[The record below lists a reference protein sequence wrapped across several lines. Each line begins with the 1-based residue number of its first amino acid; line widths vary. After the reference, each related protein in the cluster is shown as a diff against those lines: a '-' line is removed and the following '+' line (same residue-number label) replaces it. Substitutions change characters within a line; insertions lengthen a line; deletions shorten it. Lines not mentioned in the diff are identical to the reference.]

1 MVLDP
6 RDLLKSRMATAGE
19 QLASAEPVSVPL
31 GGTRSER
38 IQRLQVGGFGILAM
52 VLLIGLAD
60 IVITR
65 AQETEA
71 NAVPEASPTVV
82 ASETA
87 APSDPLAGAG
97 VVPDVPAQ
105 PTPAVTAPE
114 ANQTGDVPP
123 PANVP
128 NAPLQ

>member
-6 RDLLKSRMATAGE
+6 RDLLKSAVKSEDTPPV
-19 QLASAEPVSVPL
+19 SAEQVAVPL
-31 GGTRSER
+31 GGTRAER
-38 IQRLQVGGFGILAM
+38 LQRLQIGGFGILAM

-71 NAVPEASPTVV
+71 NAVPEAAPTVV
-82 ASETA
+82 ASETS
-87 APSDPLAGAG
+87 APSDPLADAG
-97 VVPDVPAQ
+97 VVPDLPAEPE
-105 PTPAVTAPE
+105 PTPTGAASNE
-114 ANQTGDVPP
+114 TGDVPP

>member
-6 RDLLKSRMATAGE
+6 RDLLKSRIASAGAPP
-19 QLASAEPVSVPL
+19 ASAEPLSVPL
-31 GGTRSER
+31 GGTKAER
-38 IQRLQVGGFGILAM
+38 LQRLQIGGFGILAM

-71 NAVPEASPTVV
+71 NAVPEAAPTAV
-82 ASETA
+82 ASETS
-87 APSDPLAGAG
+87 APSDPLADAG
-97 VVPDVPAQ
+97 VVPDVPAE
-105 PTPAVTAPE
+105 PTPAATGPAV
-114 ANQTGDVPP
+114 NQTGDVPP
-123 PANVP
+123 PTKAP